1 MVLDD
6 GTAALRF
13 GFFNRLRLTAAASS
27 QQCIMW
33 WWKQQP
39 PHYYKGWD
47 DKAAL
52 SSTV

>member
-33 WWKQQP
+33 WKQQQP
-39 PHYYKGWD
+39 DYYKGWD
-47 DKAAL
+47 DEAPL

>member
-33 WWKQQP
+33 WKQQQ
-39 PHYYKGWD
+39 PHYYEGWYD
-47 DKAAL
+47 EAPL

>member
-33 WWKQQP
+33 WKQQQ
-39 PHYYKGWD
+39 PHYYEGWYD
-47 DKAAL
+47 EAAL

>member
-33 WWKQQP
+33 WKQQQP
-39 PHYYKGWD
+39 DYYEGWD
-47 DKAAL
+47 DEAPL